1 MNADRSLLET
11 PDEQLAPFTP
21 PDESDVRLARLEIER
36 HKRRLNEASPV
47 PALTGNGG
55 AEL

>member
-55 AEL
+55 VEL